1 MAAYV
6 DHAFIVAAVPNG
18 RRTVR
23 SRWCHLTA
31 DTVKE
36 LHEFAAR
43 LGLRRAWFQPDTK
56 SIRGGWHYDVT
67 MTKRALAVRLGAR
80 EVDRYEL
87 LEVMARP
94 DRETQ
99 KVPA

>member
-6 DHAFIVAAVPNG
+6 DRMFLAASVQNG
-18 RRTVR
+18 SRIHR

-31 DTVKE
+31 DTVAE

-43 LGLRRAWFQPDTK
+43 IGLRREWFQPDTK

-67 MTKRALAVRLGAR
+67 MPKRALAVRHGAQ
-80 EVDRYEL
+80 EVDSYEL
-87 LEVMARP
+87 LEIMQRP